1 MVNAVDLTCSERDS
15 DVTLGEK
22 QVQADISMQGHGRT
36 RSERGD
42 MHCHMHGTCFSA
54 GKKTW
59 EPRQRRGAFVAFS
72 LFSLEHILQT
82 CWALQCVC
90 FKRCLPMWR
99 RDKRAGRCIWF
110 PWNSIE
116 CLSLINLTTYFF
128 FKSACILLIY
138 KKQGAVRSD
147 FMKMI
152 YKPDCQKWRVLR
164 QTNGQ
169 KLRADRRRGFR
180 WKRRNNSP
188 QQGSHYLDLQ
198 VTVRSQEIPK
208 CFPHFLS
215 YILCQIS
222 CNWNHK
228 PSYCW
233 TLFWRKGDSLTLPY
247 EHLITQFLP
256 V

>member
-1 MVNAVDLTCSERDS
+1 MFLCRKKDLET
-15 DVTLGEK
+15 K
-22 QVQADISMQGHGRT
+22 A
-36 RSERGD
+36 
-42 MHCHMHGTCFSA
+42 
-54 GKKTW
+54 K
-59 EPRQRRGAFVAFS
+59 
-72 LFSLEHILQT
+72 
-82 CWALQCVC
+82 
-90 FKRCLPMWR
+90 KRCICSSLSVLFRTHSANLLGFTVCMFQKMPSHVTEGQA
-99 RDKRAGRCIWF
+99 AGRCIWF

-116 CLSLINLTTYFF
+116 CLSLINLTTFF
-128 FKSACILLIY
+128 FLKSACILLIY